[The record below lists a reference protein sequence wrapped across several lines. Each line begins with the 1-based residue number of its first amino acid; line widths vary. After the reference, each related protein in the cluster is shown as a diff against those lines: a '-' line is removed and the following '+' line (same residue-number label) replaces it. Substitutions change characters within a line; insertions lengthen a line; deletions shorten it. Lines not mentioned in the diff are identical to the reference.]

1 MPETY
6 PQIERRHLEHA
17 VHGLEK
23 TFAEQSQ
30 IVAKLLVIS
39 ENTAKATERLDLWVN
54 NHEADYR
61 LVRERLLT
69 TELTSDVATKR
80 IEALTVGLETVM
92 RTYMSD
98 RNKAI
103 GGWVA
108 LTAVISAAVG
118 LLAALKSFGVI

>member
-6 PQIERRHLEHA
+6 PQIERRHLEHS
-17 VHGLEK
+17 VHVLEQ

-54 NHEADYR
+54 AHEADYR
-61 LVRERLLT
+61 AVRERLLA
-69 TELTSDVATKR
+69 TELTSDAATKR
-80 IEALTVGLETVM
+80 IEALTAGLETIM

-108 LTAVISAAVG
+108 LTAVGGAVMG
-118 LLAALKSFGVI
+118 LLAVLKTFGVF

>member
-108 LTAVISAAVG
+108 LTAVGGAFLG
-118 LLAALKSFGVI
+118 LIAALKSFGVL

>member
-69 TELTSDVATKR
+69 AELTSDAATKR

-108 LTAVISAAVG
+108 LVAVAGAFMG
-118 LLAALKSFGVI
+118 LLAVLKTFGVF